1 MRSNKVL
8 LIAGFLVIALIA
20 AIFALRK
27 NANESGKVAVT
38 GDEPRVPPQPTSAQ
52 PVALPVALPPIAR
65 SVDASAQP
73 NAAAAASSA
82 AAPAPRTTVFTEVE
96 IMAKIDELAS
106 SDPAQTLKLARDG
119 NRRFRHSADAPQRA
133 SHIVRA
139 LLNLDRREEAREEA
153 LKMEKEYPGSP
164 WTDDVHRHMFV
175 NPPTHPTER
184 GYGKTKEL
192 E

>member
-1 MRSNKVL
+1 MV
-8 LIAGFLVIALIA
+8 LIA
-20 AIFALRK
+20 AIVVLRRSG
-27 NANESGKVAVT
+27 NEPVQVPVT
-38 GDEPRVPPQPTSAQ
+38 ADEARVPPQPTNDQ
-52 PVALPVALPPIAR
+52 PVPPVAPPPIAR
-65 SVDASAQP
+65 PVEALAQP
-73 NAAAAASSA
+73 NAPAPAAAR
-82 AAPAPRTTVFTEVE
+82 APVPRTTELTEAD
-96 IMAKIDELAS
+96 IMAKINELGS

-119 NRRFRHSADAPQRA
+119 NRRFRQSADAPQRA

-139 LLNLDRREEAREEA
+139 LLNLDRREEARAEA

>member
-1 MRSNKVL
+1 
-8 LIAGFLVIALIA
+8 
-20 AIFALRK
+20 
-27 NANESGKVAVT
+27 
-38 GDEPRVPPQPTSAQ
+38 
-52 PVALPVALPPIAR
+52 
-65 SVDASAQP
+65 
-73 NAAAAASSA
+73 
-82 AAPAPRTTVFTEVE
+82 
-96 IMAKIDELAS
+96 MAKIDELAS

-119 NRRFRHSADAPQRA
+119 NRRFRHSAAAPQRA

>member
-27 NANESGKVAVT
+27 NANESGNVAVT

-52 PVALPVALPPIAR
+52 PVAPLVALPPIAR

-73 NAAAAASSA
+73 NAPAADAA
-82 AAPAPRTTVFTEVE
+82 AAPAPRTTVLTEAE

-153 LKMEKEYPGSP
+153 LKMEKEYPGST